1 LVRKKVRAMKK
12 RNAQKNECREQKREQ
27 EACCRVVAY
36 CDCCGCYDY
45 DYCC

>member
-1 LVRKKVRAMKK
+1 MKNRKNRRMEKK
-12 RNAQKNECREQKREQ
+12 ECAAEEKQEQ
-27 EACCRVVAY
+27 ACCRRVSY